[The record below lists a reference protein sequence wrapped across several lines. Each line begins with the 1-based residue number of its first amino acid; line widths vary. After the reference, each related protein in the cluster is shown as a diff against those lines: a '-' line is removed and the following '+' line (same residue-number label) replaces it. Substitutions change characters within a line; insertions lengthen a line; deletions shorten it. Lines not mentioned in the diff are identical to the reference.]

1 MRYRVRENTNDSD
14 SSQHEEFDSTIMN
27 FLIRRIKVEKRKLGD
42 YTDFEPL
49 QVTEYTFDGFPGYG
63 FNSYQ
68 ARSYWTR
75 QIIELLEEAGI
86 IPENWSGD
94 LGGKDPE
101 RQKIIRTVRKFIKKI
116 NGNKIRK
123 QRALHHKSWLL
134 GCLCE
139 RQF

>member
-1 MRYRVRENTNDSD
+1 MRYRIRENDNDSN

-101 RQKIIRTVRKFIKKI
+101 RQKIIRTVRKFIKTI
-116 NGNKIRK
+116 LTI
-123 QRALHHKSWLL
+123 
-134 GCLCE
+134 
-139 RQF
+139 